1 MNPSPSLLRHGPCND
16 ALISRYQQLREQAL
30 GRASQIPR
38 GQGLAL
44 LMRSGMRAWMQAW
57 AQCTV
62 QLPAAPHQW
71 LGGEKTFPLEMHQQV
86 AMIVAGMV
94 LHRRLEASA

>member
-1 MNPSPSLLRHGPCND
+1 MNPSPSWLRHGPGND
-16 ALISRYQQLREQAL
+16 ALISRYEQLREQAL

-62 QLPAAPHQW
+62 ELPAAPQQL
-71 LGGEKTFPLEMHQQV
+71 LGDQQTFPLEMHQEV
-86 AMIVAGMV
+86 AMILAGMV
-94 LHRRLEASA
+94 LHGRQQASA

>member
-1 MNPSPSLLRHGPCND
+1 VNSSASLLRHGPGND

-30 GRASQIPR
+30 GRPSQIPR

-62 QLPAAPHQW
+62 QLPAAPQQR
-71 LGGEKTFPLEMHQQV
+71 LGGEKTFPLEMHQEV
-86 AMIVAGMV
+86 AMILAGMV
-94 LHRRLEASA
+94 LHPRQEATA

>member
-1 MNPSPSLLRHGPCND
+1 MNPSPSLRCHGPGND
-16 ALISRYQQLREQAL
+16 ALILRYQQLREQAL
-30 GRASQIPR
+30 GRSNQLPR

-62 QLPAAPHQW
+62 ELPTVPQQL
-71 LGGEKTFPLEMHQQV
+71 LGGQQSFPLEVHQEV
-86 AMIVAGMV
+86 AMILAGMV
-94 LHRRLEASA
+94 LRGRQQATA

>member
-1 MNPSPSLLRHGPCND
+1 VLRHEPCND
-16 ALISRYQQLREQAL
+16 ALIPRYQQLREQAL

-57 AQCTV
+57 AQCAV
-62 QLPAAPHQW
+62 ELPAAAAQPR
-71 LGGEKTFPLEMHQQV
+71 LGGETFPLEIHQEV
-86 AMIVAGMV
+86 AMILAGMV
-94 LHRRLEASA
+94 LHRRHEATV